1 MKKPSTSKQIRYLKS
16 EVDGLDKEARIIGQK
31 LAQAEIDLTK
41 TREALSIANRKLA
54 DAAADARQW
63 QARFDQVLTAISKR

>member
-1 MKKPSTSKQIRYLKS
+1 MKKPSPATQIRYLKS

-63 QARFDQVLTAISKR
+63 QARFDQLLIAISKR